1 MAPAH
6 HARPGSAG
14 VTRTVCLHGPESTGK
29 TTLGPRLAEAL
40 GGIYV
45 EEFGRT
51 WSEAKG
57 LGFTMTDLVAIAK
70 GHMAAMRDALNRR
83 PAWIVTDTDPLMTA
97 VWADM
102 LFGTRDPWFDRFR
115 DTSDFYLMFDIDLP
129 WVPDGTRMFGTE
141 ELRLRFFEL
150 AKAELDKRRVP
161 WTLVGGR
168 GDDRFRNALAAI
180 DDAADRGCF
189 PVAA

>member
-1 MAPAH
+1 
-6 HARPGSAG
+6 
-14 VTRTVCLHGPESTGK
+14 VTRTICLHGPESTGK
-29 TTLGPRLAEAL
+29 TTLGPRLADAL

-83 PAWIVTDTDPLMTA
+83 PPYVISDTDPLMTA

-102 LFGTRDPWFDRFR
+102 LFGERDPWFDRFR
-115 DTSDFYLMFDIDLP
+115 ETSDVYLMFDIDLP
-129 WVPDGTRMFGTE
+129 WVPDGTRMFGTA
-141 ELRLRFFEL
+141 ELRQRFFEL
-150 AKAELDKRRVP
+150 SKVELEKRAVP
-161 WTLVGGR
+161 WTLVSGHGDERFKNTMQAIREADER
-168 GDDRFRNALAAI
+168 GWFQRAA
-180 DDAADRGCF
+180 
-189 PVAA
+189 